1 MQGIPNLGTFSK
13 NELSLIQDHLSK
25 VYTPKALVNI
35 EENLP
40 FQILQQSKL
49 SIVHTDEEILCILKI
64 PILQKLPFNLYYIHP
79 LPNSENII
87 LEPPTTFYL
96 SNNVKEAWTDT
107 PCKQTEKFYICLYT
121 QRTNIC
127 SLENTYKHCLFHE
140 VKNDYF
146 LYKRLWSQNA
156 LIFDSKSSQTVVEKC
171 EENVSKFTL
180 KGSYILNGSCDI
192 IIDEEIFHL
201 SDVNFTIHESPV
213 TLPNLNI
220 TVNTTVEL
228 NNYHFLDLQ
237 ELKTT
242 LKQMKPISSQ
252 DLKFYHTNISSGF
265 SILVVIIILV
275 MIYFIYAY
283 FPKCL
288 FFTKTSN
295 PPTVE
300 INLSETRRNRNEDVS
315 I

>member
-13 NELSLIQDHLSK
+13 NELSLIQNHLSK

-127 SLENTYKHCLFHE
+127 SLENTYKHCLFYE

-146 LYKRLWSQNA
+146 LYKRLWSQM
-156 LIFDSKSSQTVVEKC
+156 L
-171 EENVSKFTL
+171 
-180 KGSYILNGSCDI
+180 
-192 IIDEEIFHL
+192 
-201 SDVNFTIHESPV
+201 
-213 TLPNLNI
+213 
-220 TVNTTVEL
+220 
-228 NNYHFLDLQ
+228 
-237 ELKTT
+237 
-242 LKQMKPISSQ
+242 
-252 DLKFYHTNISSGF
+252 
-265 SILVVIIILV
+265 
-275 MIYFIYAY
+275 
-283 FPKCL
+283 
-288 FFTKTSN
+288 
-295 PPTVE
+295 
-300 INLSETRRNRNEDVS
+300 
-315 I
+315 